1 MKIFDAHT
9 HVSSWSEV
17 AVKTIQR
24 AGISDLC
31 NISYPRDGSLD
42 HQLQQYEQQ
51 LFETENCCNVRIHR
65 VFSLPFSI
73 IQQSE
78 ERFIESALRKIS
90 SLKDQG
96 NVVGI
101 KIWKDVGMEIRKP
114 NGRPLT
120 IDSPVLDPIFS
131 ALAETR
137 LVCIVHTG
145 DPLIAWTQEARN
157 YQYYRLNPR
166 FNMFERPDFPLL
178 DELIERFERLITRW
192 REISFVA
199 AHFASLDH
207 APLSLGRMM
216 RRNSNLFVDSAGRHS
231 FHLRNFGESFL
242 SLLDAFPNRIIYG
255 TDLTIERLTER
266 SEMFAA
272 VERRQGRIKE
282 IQNILG
288 ETEVA
293 EQYFWK
299 NASRLFLRHEHV

>member
-1 MKIFDAHT
+1 MA
-9 HVSSWSEV
+9 
-17 AVKTIQR
+17 IQR
-24 AGISDLC
+24 SGISDLC
-31 NISYPRDGSLD
+31 NISYPRDGSLE
-42 HQLQQYEQQ
+42 HKLEQYEQQ

-78 ERFIESALRKIS
+78 ERFIESALRKIN
-90 SLKDQG
+90 SLKDQS

-101 KIWKDVGMEIRKP
+101 KIWKDVGMEIREP

-120 IDSPVLDPIFS
+120 IDSPILDPIFS

-145 DPLIAWTQEARN
+145 DPLIAWTEEGRN
-157 YQYYRLNPR
+157 HQYYRQNPR
-166 FNMFERPDFPLL
+166 FYMFERSEFPRL
-178 DELIERFERLITRW
+178 DELIERFERVIKRW

-207 APLSLGRMM
+207 APLSLERMM
-216 RRNSNLFVDSAGRHS
+216 RQNSNLFVDSAGRHS
-231 FHLRNFGESFL
+231 FHLRNSGETFI

-255 TDLTIERLTER
+255 TDLTIDRLTER
-266 SEMFAA
+266 SEMSAA
-272 VERRQGRIKE
+272 VERRQRRIKE
-282 IQNILG
+282 VQGILG

-299 NASRLFLRHEHV
+299 NASRLFLHHEHD